1 MTEPQSS
8 FTPSSGEEPE
18 VPELPPLAPR
28 RGRAQRLRAW
38 AGGKER
44 RLAAGVVTVA
54 LLGAGGLAVAAAA
67 HEGHGE
73 SGRGHHEAAASAE
86 DGAGRGSGHG
96 DGRGSERGD
105 GRGQEQGRGRGH
117 GHGQQRGGEG
127 QEQGQ
132 GRAQGQGQGRAQGQ
146 APAPLPSVGA
156 SAALE
161 KAQAAVPGGRAESL
175 RRITEQGGG
184 AAWAVSVVGQDG
196 VRHLVTVDG
205 TSGELTSNTTA
216 GNAGAVDGAEG

>member
-1 MTEPQSS
+1 MTDPQSS

-18 VPELPPLAPR
+18 VPELPPLSPR
-28 RGRAQRLRAW
+28 RRRAQRLRAW

-54 LLGAGGLAVAAAA
+54 LLGAGGLAVAVAA

-73 SGRGHHEAAASAE
+73 GGRGHREAAASAE
-86 DGAGRGSGHG
+86 DGAGRGDGHG
-96 DGRGSERGD
+96 GGHGAGRGQEQER
-105 GRGQEQGRGRGH
+105 GRGQEQGHR
-117 GHGQQRGGEG
+117 HGQQRGGEG
-127 QEQGQ
+127 QQ
-132 GRAQGQGQGRAQGQ
+132 QGQGRAQGQ

-156 SAALE
+156 STALD

-205 TSGELTSNTTA
+205 TNGELTSNTTV
-216 GNAGAVDGAEG
+216 GNAGATGNTADGAEG